1 MQTDRT
7 IALTGQV
14 RRRHPQLAVGLRG
27 AGAPALAVLTAYAT
41 AAALLFPRDYDALFV
56 GNLVQMAGF
65 CGVMAMLLLYLE
77 AWRRMPAAPSRVFP
91 AVLRERGGFVALG
104 IMIFIIGSTAFTT
117 YKVNIPNI
125 IPFYADPF
133 LAKIDRLVHGGEP
146 WRDVYVLPEQGAVII
161 DLFYTRVWPAALL
174 VGYLA
179 AFVLLQGRQFLR
191 YAWAI
196 LFVYVGLGSV
206 VALLASSVGPIFYVD
221 FYAPTPEFTRLKDAV
236 LSNDALANVR
246 FYTEYLLENYR
257 SGGPAFGT
265 GISAFPSV
273 HVAVATLT
281 AWLLTSQGRV
291 WAMLGWVF
299 YAIIEY
305 GSIYTGWH
313 YAIGGY
319 FSTIAVSLVWIGL
332 SRHYGLPLMPRASVP
347 YAKSI
352 PQD

>member
-1 MQTDRT
+1 M
-7 IALTGQV
+7 IGLKGQA
-14 RRRHPQLAVGLRG
+14 RRERSRVPLGLQG
-27 AGAPALAVLTAYAT
+27 AGAPALAVLTVYAT
-41 AAALLFPRDYDALFV
+41 AAAILFPADYDALLI
-56 GNLVQMAGF
+56 GNTLQVAGF
-65 CGVMAMLLLYLE
+65 CGIMAVLFLYLE
-77 AWRRMPAAPSRVFP
+77 AWRRMPDAPSK
-91 AVLRERGGFVALG
+91 AVAEVMRERGGFVALG
-104 IMIFIIGSTAFTT
+104 IAIFIIGSTAFTT
-117 YKVNIPNI
+117 FKVNSPNI

-133 LAKIDRLVHGGEP
+133 LARIDRLIHGGEP
-146 WRDVYVLPEQGAVII
+146 WREVYILPEQGAVII

-191 YAWAI
+191 YVWAM
-196 LFVYVGLGSV
+196 LFVYIGLGSL

-221 FYAPTPEFTRLKDAV
+221 FYAPTPEFTRLKEAV
-236 LSNDALANVR
+236 LANDALANVR

-291 WAMLGWVF
+291 WAILGWVF

-332 SRHYGLPLMPRASVP
+332 SRRYGLPLMPSAAVSGAQPVL
-347 YAKSI
+347 
-352 PQD
+352 QD